1 MTTFLGLY
9 RGAALYE
16 VSEVDPSEG
25 KTLGSKLI
33 AKAMVPEQENLKVD
47 FIEEAATQQEAFEKI
62 KKAIDTYL
70 ADHNMN
76 KFVIDIL

>member
-16 VSEVDPSEG
+16 VGGIAPSEG
-25 KTLGSKLI
+25 ETLGSKVI
-33 AKAMVPEQENLKVD
+33 AKAMVPEQENMKVD
-47 FIEEAATQQEAFEKI
+47 FIEEAATQQEAQKKI

-70 ADHNMN
+70 ADHDMD